1 MYGSYVGHWKIV
13 VYSSTLKNLCLLVLA
28 ECWHT
33 SLWNNQWSQII
44 MRRNR
49 KWGNPGGHLDGVEPS
64 LEIFS
69 YFND

>member
-1 MYGSYVGHWKIV
+1 
-13 VYSSTLKNLCLLVLA
+13 
-28 ECWHT
+28 
-33 SLWNNQWSQII
+33 

-69 YFND
+69 YFDD